1 MTKLLVILFI
11 MKLIAQ
17 MNISK
22 YTYYHKYAYYP
33 VILHHPLS
41 YNYAKNVCYSKAII
55 YPKYTYYPIATLSN
69 TRFIWLP
76 SKWGLNFDLVL
87 CSSSGNW
94 PQLTTQCFLLVKP
107 DLVERLFHFQ
117 ASIWLFQQHDVYLQ
131 MFKLCELRANDLD
144 KSMSPF
150 QKFLLRV
157 FASFSLLQCARD
169 LFAPS
174 LLNSFTICW
183 TVLSRF
189 RQ

>member
-1 MTKLLVILFI
+1 MFSFSIIVFSMTKLLVILFI

-76 SKWGLNFDLVL
+76 SKWRLNFDLVL

-144 KSMSPF
+144 F
-150 QKFLLRV
+150 GF
-157 FASFSLLQCARD
+157 
-169 LFAPS
+169 
-174 LLNSFTICW
+174 
-183 TVLSRF
+183 
-189 RQ
+189 